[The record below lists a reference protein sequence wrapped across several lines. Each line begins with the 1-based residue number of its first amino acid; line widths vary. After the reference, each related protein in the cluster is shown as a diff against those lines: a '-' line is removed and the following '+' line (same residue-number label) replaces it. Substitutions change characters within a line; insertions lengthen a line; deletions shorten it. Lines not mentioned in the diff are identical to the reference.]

1 MTVMI
6 KLPLS
11 SVVQQNIRKVFFSTC
26 NAQKQDAQFYE
37 IGKDGALVLKLP
49 SSSSSRDEQF
59 KRSVQQELLVKDY
72 LSLDNLPSFDLIFQD
87 RDSEILFN
95 KMYLSNSN
103 IKKVNFKTDVI
114 KTIVDDFLFLD
125 GNYIEYNDYLKTDD
139 NFINDDIFKNANY
152 FYNNYRYQNYIVK
165 PILNP
170 EKNSLIL
177 NCDYE
182 LEYDYKILVP
192 NRESILKGKIITEKQ
207 SSDNSENKEGVILYI
222 QSDGSEIEVLLNGK
236 VEINIKFNTNEQ
248 EYLLYKQ

>member
-1 MTVMI
+1 M
-6 KLPLS
+6 
-11 SVVQQNIRKVFFSTC
+11 
-26 NAQKQDAQFYE
+26 
-37 IGKDGALVLKLP
+37 
-49 SSSSSRDEQF
+49 
-59 KRSVQQELLVKDY
+59 
-72 LSLDNLPSFDLIFQD
+72 
-87 RDSEILFN
+87 
-95 KMYLSNSN
+95 
-103 IKKVNFKTDVI
+103 
-114 KTIVDDFLFLD
+114 D

-152 FYNNYRYQNYIVK
+152 FYNNYGYQNYIVK

-182 LEYDYKILVP
+182 LDYFYEILVP

-207 SSDNSENKEGVILYI
+207 NKEGVILDV

-236 VEINIKFNTNEQ
+236 VEIKIKFNTNKD